1 MARVILNDL
10 PVKRL
15 STRVEGEAARLE
27 ERLGAPLQG
36 VHEIAPAAFAD
47 MAAALGL
54 AVGFAQTRPH
64 GGWLWVRT
72 RRQRL
77 DLGRISARGL
87 AALGA
92 DPARVMLVETRDHTA
107 ALRAIDEAARSRA
120 IGAVIAEVESAD
132 FTFTRRLALAHEASA
147 TPVILVRSWRT
158 EGATAAH
165 NRWRVAAAPSAPN
178 AFDPHAP
185 GCPRWQVTLERSRE
199 FPQRAGE
206 TFLME
211 MDDAPLRVRLVPT
224 LADGAPETHAPHALA
239 G

>member
-1 MARVILNDL
+1 MARAILTDL
-10 PVKRL
+10 PLKRL
-15 STRVEGEAARLE
+15 CVRVESEAACLEDRLVK
-27 ERLGAPLQG
+27 PLQG

-54 AVGFAQTRPH
+54 AVGFAQTRAP

-120 IGAVIAEVESAD
+120 IGAVIAEVEAAD
-132 FTFTRRLALAHEASA
+132 FTFTRRLILAHELSA

-178 AFDPHAP
+178 AFDPKSP
-185 GCPRWQVTLERSRE
+185 GRARWQVTLERSRD
-199 FPQRAGE
+199 FPQRAGAV
-206 TFLME
+206 FLME
-211 MDDAPLRVRLVPT
+211 MDDAPLRVRLVPA
-224 LADGAPETHAPHALA
+224 LADGAPETRLHHALA